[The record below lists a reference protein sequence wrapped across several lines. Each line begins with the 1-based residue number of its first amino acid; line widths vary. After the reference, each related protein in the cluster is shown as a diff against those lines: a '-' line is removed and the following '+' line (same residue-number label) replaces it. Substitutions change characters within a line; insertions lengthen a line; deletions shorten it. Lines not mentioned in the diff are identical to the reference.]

1 MRDGMEKSQS
11 IFNRKQFI
19 LVCALAGLL
28 LLGGVLGLSAHSDL
42 QNAEKQFEDTISYVK
57 EQCTDYDNLNLA
69 TETKSLMRMMENAQ
83 HLCSEIARDQQETPG
98 RVLDDAA
105 MEEYLQDYTLSGI
118 LVLSAEGKI
127 LCGASQDGRVSD
139 PQIREQMEKELAGS
153 IVLKVAG
160 HPEQVYAGRT
170 EKEDSSYI
178 DTAACARKDGDG
190 VLVVYYRTTAEY
202 VRNYSLSYQNCVQGY
217 NPAVDGTIVV
227 TRGDRIV
234 ASNDTALLDT
244 TVDENPTLSALK
256 ARSTDGGVIHVHS
269 TTGQQYAYGIV
280 GQGRSFYIYVYR
292 PEQEVY
298 VSTMRNVSMAAF
310 AYMVV
315 LFLLQLLRG
324 KTDQRYREQQLR
336 REQEYQKTLK
346 AAALKAE
353 SANLAKTEFLQR
365 MSHDIRTP
373 INGIRGM
380 VEIGD
385 RCPEDMARQ
394 ADCRKKIWE
403 ASTLLLELVNEVL
416 DMGKLESGEVVLENV
431 PFDLPELMHE
441 ITDVLEKQAAE
452 RGIVLHREYGRL
464 PHPRLVGS
472 PLHVKRLLMNVLS
485 NAIKYNREKG
495 RVMLDCFELSSN
507 GDKAQIC
514 FVCADTGIG
523 MSEEFQKR
531 MFEPFAQENAGAR
544 SVYGGTGLG
553 MSIAKSLVDKMGG
566 TIGVESKQGVGTTYT
581 ITLPFA
587 IDNTATEEP
596 ERQQTDLTVLQG
608 RRLLLAED
616 NALNMEI
623 MEFLLNDVGVKVTK
637 AADGQQAVEAFA
649 ASPPGGFDAIL
660 MDVMMPVRDGHEA
673 TRAIRA
679 MDRPDAK
686 TIPIFAMTANAFTGA
701 RVLLQLAF
709 QLPDDLLQRRT
720 RAHQLRHRLRRAVAG
735 RLHPLD
741 HRLPRVRLVHA
752 PHRQPHQ
759 QVVGCHLLQPL
770 DHRLRLL
777 PLLLRLL
784 ARLLR
789 LPPQRLHRRRRRRVA
804 LQLQQSLAL
813 RRHLLALLLEK
824 VQLRARHAQLLLF
837 APQRT
842 RHRLQPLQH
851 LLGIRRRGVSRA
863 QGVQRLLQLPEQL
876 ATGVHKRLL
885 AGDGLRKRLHLS
897 AAVEFLEVRQRLRKR
912 GERQRGPVSSQRGQ
926 LVVDGLQLR

>member
-1 MRDGMEKSQS
+1 MHDGMEKSQS
-11 IFNRKQFI
+11 AFSRRQFA
-19 LVCALAGLL
+19 LVCALAGVL
-28 LLGGVLGLSAHSDL
+28 LLGGVLGFSAHGDL

-57 EQCTDYDNLNLA
+57 EQCTGYDNLNLA
-69 TETKSLMRMMENAQ
+69 SETKSLMRMMENAQ
-83 HLCSEIARDQQETPG
+83 HLCSEIAHEQQDDPA

-139 PQIREQMEKELAGS
+139 PQVREQMEKELAGS
-153 IVLKVAG
+153 IVLKVAD
-160 HPEQVYAGRT
+160 HPEQIYAGRT
-170 EKEDSSYI
+170 EKEDSSYV
-178 DTAACARKDGDG
+178 DVAACARKDGDG

-202 VRNYSLSYQNCVQGY
+202 VRNYNLSYKNCVQGY

-227 TRGDRIV
+227 TRGDQIV
-234 ASNDTALLDT
+234 ASNDTSLLDT
-244 TVDENPTLSALK
+244 TVDDNPTLSALK
-256 ARSTDGGVIHVHS
+256 ARSTDGGMIHVRS
-269 TTGQQYAYGIV
+269 GSTGQQYAYGIV
-280 GQGRSFYIYVYR
+280 GQGRSFYVYVYR
-292 PEQEVY
+292 PEREVY

-310 AYMVV
+310 TYMVL

-385 RCPEDMARQ
+385 RCPEDMVRQ

-416 DMGKLESGEVVLENV
+416 DMGKLESGEVVLESV
-431 PFDLPELMHE
+431 SFDLPELMHE

-452 RGIVLHREYGRL
+452 RGIVLHREYGKL

-485 NAIKYNREKG
+485 NAIKYNRDKG
-495 RVMLDCFELSSN
+495 RVMLDCFELSCT

-553 MSIAKSLVDKMGG
+553 MSITKSLVDKMGG
-566 TIGVESKQGVGTTYT
+566 TIGVESQQGVGTTYT

-587 IDNTATEEP
+587 VDNAATAEP
-596 ERQQTDLTVLQG
+596 EQQQTDLTVLQG

-623 MEFLLNDVGVKVTK
+623 VEFLLNEVGVKVTR

-649 ASPPGGFDAIL
+649 ASPVGGFDAIL

-686 TIPIFAMTANAFTGA
+686 TIPIFAMTANAFTEDRLKA
-701 RVLLQLAF
+701 LQAGMNEH
-709 QLPDDLLQRRT
+709 LPKPIDPDTLY
-720 RAHQLRHRLRRAVAG
+720 
-735 RLHPLD
+735 
-741 HRLPRVRLVHA
+741 
-752 PHRQPHQ
+752 
-759 QVVGCHLLQPL
+759 
-770 DHRLRLL
+770 RLL
-777 PLLLRLL
+777 VKYLT
-784 ARLLR
+784 
-789 LPPQRLHRRRRRRVA
+789 
-804 LQLQQSLAL
+804 
-813 RRHLLALLLEK
+813 E
-824 VQLRARHAQLLLF
+824 
-837 APQRT
+837 
-842 RHRLQPLQH
+842 
-851 LLGIRRRGVSRA
+851 RG
-863 QGVQRLLQLPEQL
+863 
-876 ATGVHKRLL
+876 
-885 AGDGLRKRLHLS
+885 
-897 AAVEFLEVRQRLRKR
+897 
-912 GERQRGPVSSQRGQ
+912 
-926 LVVDGLQLR
+926 

>member
-19 LVCALAGLL
+19 IVCALAGLL

-57 EQCTDYDNLNLA
+57 EQCTGYDNLNLA

-83 HLCSEIARDQQETPG
+83 HLCSEIARDQQENHG

-153 IVLKVAG
+153 IVLKVAD
-160 HPEQVYAGRT
+160 HPEQVYAGRM
-170 EKEDSSYI
+170 EKEDSSYV

-234 ASNDTALLDT
+234 ASNDTSLLDT
-244 TVDENPTLSALK
+244 TVDDNPTLSALK
-256 ARSTDGGVIHVHS
+256 ARSTDGGMIHVRS
-269 TTGQQYAYGIV
+269 GSTGQQYAYGIV
-280 GQGRSFYIYVYR
+280 GQGRSFYVYVYR
-292 PEQEVY
+292 PEREVY

-310 AYMVV
+310 TYMVL

-416 DMGKLESGEVVLENV
+416 DMGKLESGEVVLESV

-452 RGIVLHREYGRL
+452 RGIVLHREYGKL

-495 RVMLDCFELSSN
+495 RVMLDCFELSCT
-507 GDKAQIC
+507 GDKVQIC

-553 MSIAKSLVDKMGG
+553 MSITKSLVDKMGG
-566 TIGVESKQGVGTTYT
+566 TIGVESQQGVGTTYT

-587 IDNTATEEP
+587 VDNAATAEP
-596 ERQQTDLTVLQG
+596 EQQQTDLTVLQG

-623 MEFLLNDVGVKVTK
+623 VEFLLNEVGIKVTR

-649 ASPPGGFDAIL
+649 ASPVGGFDAIL

-686 TIPIFAMTANAFTGA
+686 TIPIFAMTANAFTEDRRKALESGMNEH
-701 RVLLQLAF
+701 
-709 QLPDDLLQRRT
+709 LPKPIDPDTLY
-720 RAHQLRHRLRRAVAG
+720 
-735 RLHPLD
+735 
-741 HRLPRVRLVHA
+741 
-752 PHRQPHQ
+752 
-759 QVVGCHLLQPL
+759 
-770 DHRLRLL
+770 RLL
-777 PLLLRLL
+777 VKYLT
-784 ARLLR
+784 
-789 LPPQRLHRRRRRRVA
+789 
-804 LQLQQSLAL
+804 
-813 RRHLLALLLEK
+813 E
-824 VQLRARHAQLLLF
+824 
-837 APQRT
+837 
-842 RHRLQPLQH
+842 
-851 LLGIRRRGVSRA
+851 RG
-863 QGVQRLLQLPEQL
+863 
-876 ATGVHKRLL
+876 
-885 AGDGLRKRLHLS
+885 
-897 AAVEFLEVRQRLRKR
+897 
-912 GERQRGPVSSQRGQ
+912 
-926 LVVDGLQLR
+926 

>member
-28 LLGGVLGLSAHSDL
+28 LLGGVLGLSTHSDL

-83 HLCSEIARDQQETPG
+83 HLCSEIARDQQENPG

-127 LCGASQDGRVSD
+127 LCGASQDGRVAD
-139 PQIREQMEKELAGS
+139 PQVREQMEKELAGS
-153 IVLKVAG
+153 IVLKVAD
-160 HPEQVYAGRT
+160 HPQQVYAGRT
-170 EKEDSSYI
+170 EKEDSSYV

-217 NPAVDGTIVV
+217 NPAVDGIIVV

-234 ASNDTALLDT
+234 ASNDTSLLDT

-256 ARSTDGGVIHVHS
+256 ARSTDGGMIHVHS

-298 VSTMRNVSMAAF
+298 ASTMRNVSMAAF

-324 KTDQRYREQQLR
+324 KTARRYREPQLR

-416 DMGKLESGEVVLENV
+416 DMGKLESGEIMLEERE
-431 PFDLPELMHE
+431 FDLKELLDSVG
-441 ITDVLEKQAAE
+441 IVVDKQARE
-452 RGIVLHREYGRL
+452 RGITIITDGYPVEHRCL
-464 PHPRLVGS
+464 IGS
-472 PLHVKRLLMNVLS
+472 PLHLRRLLMNIIS
-485 NAIKYNREKG
+485 NAVKYNRVGGEIRLGCCEKPSA
-495 RVMLDCFELSSN
+495 DPET
-507 GDKAQIC
+507 AQIE
-514 FVCADTGIG
+514 FTCADTGIG
-523 MSEEFQKR
+523 MSEEFQKHV
-531 MFEPFAQENAGAR
+531 FEPFAQERNTAR
-544 SVYGGTGLG
+544 SEYGGTGLG
-553 MSIAKSLVDKMGG
+553 MPIAKSLAEKMGG
-566 TIGVESKQGVGTTYT
+566 TLSFVSRQGVGTTFT
-581 ITLPFA
+581 LSLPFRICHA
-587 IDNTATEEP
+587 P
-596 ERQQTDLTVLQG
+596 EKRNKPK
-608 RRLLLAED
+608 RLLQTSSIAGLHVLVAED
-616 NALNMEI
+616 NRMNMEI
-623 MEFLLNDVGVKVTK
+623 AEFVLNVE
-637 AADGQQAVEAFA
+637 EAFIIKA
-649 ASPPGGFDAIL
+649 VNGEEAVRIFADSRPGEIDAIL
-660 MDVMMPVRDGHEA
+660 MDVMMPVMDGLEA
-673 TRAIRA
+673 TRRIRA
-679 MDRPDAK
+679 MKRPDAR
-686 TIPIFAMTANAFTGA
+686 TIPIIAMTANAFA
-701 RVLLQLAF
+701 E
-709 QLPDDLLQRRT
+709 D
-720 RAHQLRHRLRRAVAG
+720 
-735 RLHPLD
+735 
-741 HRLPRVRLVHA
+741 
-752 PHRQPHQ
+752 
-759 QVVGCHLLQPL
+759 
-770 DHRLRLL
+770 
-777 PLLLRLL
+777 
-784 ARLLR
+784 
-789 LPPQRLHRRRRRRVA
+789 
-804 LQLQQSLAL
+804 
-813 RRHLLALLLEK
+813 
-824 VQLRARHAQLLLF
+824 
-837 APQRT
+837 
-842 RHRLQPLQH
+842 
-851 LLGIRRRGVSRA
+851 
-863 QGVQRLLQLPEQL
+863 
-876 ATGVHKRLL
+876 
-885 AGDGLRKRLHLS
+885 
-897 AAVEFLEVRQRLRKR
+897 RQRAFAAGMDMHIAKPLEGSEMVETLERFVKSSRK
-912 GERQRGPVSSQRGQ
+912 
-926 LVVDGLQLR
+926 

>member
-1 MRDGMEKSQS
+1 MHDGMEKESPFIS
-11 IFNRKQFI
+11 RKQHI
-19 LVCALAGLL
+19 LICALAGLL
-28 LLGGVLGLSAHSDL
+28 MLGGVLIFSAHSDL

-57 EQCTDYDNLNLA
+57 EQCTGYDNLNLA
-69 TETKSLMRMMENAQ
+69 SETKSLMRMMENAQ
-83 HLCSEIARDQQETPG
+83 HLCREIAHDRQDDPA
-98 RVLDDAA
+98 RVLDDAVMA
-105 MEEYLQDYTLSGI
+105 EYLRDYTLSGA

-127 LCGASQDGRVSD
+127 LCAASQDGRTAD
-139 PQIREQMEKELAGS
+139 PQIREQMEAQLAGS
-153 IVLKVAG
+153 IVLKVAD

-170 EKEDSSYI
+170 ENEDGSYV
-178 DTAACARKDGDG
+178 DTAACARKDGEG

-202 VRNYSLSYQNCVQGY
+202 VRNYNLSYQNCVQGY

-234 ASNDTALLDT
+234 ASNDPSLLDT

-256 ARSTDGGVIHVHS
+256 ARSTDGGMIHVRS
-269 TTGQQYAYGIV
+269 GSAGQQYAYGIV

-292 PEQEVY
+292 PEWEVY
-298 VSTMRNVSMAAF
+298 VSTMRNLSMAAF
-310 AYMVV
+310 TYMVL

-324 KTDQRYREQQLR
+324 KTDRRFREQQLR

-416 DMGKLESGEVVLENV
+416 DMGKLESGEVVLESV

-485 NAIKYNREKG
+485 NAIKYNRDNG
-495 RVMLDCFELSSN
+495 HVMLDCFEVSST
-507 GDKAQIC
+507 GDKVQIC

-523 MSEEFQKR
+523 MSEEFQQR
-531 MFEPFAQENAGAR
+531 MFEPFTQENAGAR

-553 MSIAKSLVDKMGG
+553 MSITKSLVDKMGG

-581 ITLPFA
+581 ITLPFG

-596 ERQQTDLTVLQG
+596 EQQQTDLTVLRG
-608 RRLLLAED
+608 RQVLLAED

-623 MEFLLNDVGVKVTK
+623 VEFLLNDVGIKVTK

-649 ASPPGGFDAIL
+649 ASPVGGFDAIL

-686 TIPIFAMTANAFTGA
+686 TIPIFAMTANAFA
-701 RVLLQLAF
+701 EDRLKALQAGMNEH
-709 QLPDDLLQRRT
+709 LPKPIDPDTLY
-720 RAHQLRHRLRRAVAG
+720 
-735 RLHPLD
+735 
-741 HRLPRVRLVHA
+741 
-752 PHRQPHQ
+752 
-759 QVVGCHLLQPL
+759 
-770 DHRLRLL
+770 
-777 PLLLRLL
+777 RLL
-784 ARLLR
+784 AKYL
-789 LPPQRLHRRRRRRVA
+789 
-804 LQLQQSLAL
+804 
-813 RRHLLALLLEK
+813 
-824 VQLRARHAQLLLF
+824 
-837 APQRT
+837 T
-842 RHRLQPLQH
+842 
-851 LLGIRRRGVSRA
+851 
-863 QGVQRLLQLPEQL
+863 
-876 ATGVHKRLL
+876 
-885 AGDGLRKRLHLS
+885 
-897 AAVEFLEVRQRLRKR
+897 
-912 GERQRGPVSSQRGQ
+912 ERS
-926 LVVDGLQLR
+926 

>member
-19 LVCALAGLL
+19 MVCALAGLL
-28 LLGGVLGLSAHSDL
+28 LLGGVLGFSAHGDL

-57 EQCTDYDNLNLA
+57 EQCTGYDNLNLA
-69 TETKSLMRMMENAQ
+69 SETKSLMRMMENAQ
-83 HLCSEIARDQQETPG
+83 HLCSEIAHEQQDDPA

-139 PQIREQMEKELAGS
+139 PQVREQMEKELAGS
-153 IVLKVAG
+153 IVLKVAD
-160 HPEQVYAGRT
+160 HPEQIYAGRT
-170 EKEDSSYI
+170 EKEDSSYV
-178 DTAACARKDGDG
+178 DVAACARKDGDG

-202 VRNYSLSYQNCVQGY
+202 VRNYNLSYKNCVQGY

-227 TRGDRIV
+227 TRGDQIV
-234 ASNDTALLDT
+234 ASNDTSLLDT
-244 TVDENPTLSALK
+244 TVDDNPTLSALK
-256 ARSTDGGVIHVHS
+256 ARSTDGGMIHVRS
-269 TTGQQYAYGIV
+269 GSTGQQYAYGIV
-280 GQGRSFYIYVYR
+280 GQGRSFYVYVYR
-292 PEQEVY
+292 PEREVY

-310 AYMVV
+310 TYMVL

-416 DMGKLESGEVVLENV
+416 DMGKLESGEVVLESV

-452 RGIVLHREYGRL
+452 RGIVLHREYGKL

-485 NAIKYNREKG
+485 NAIKYNRDKG
-495 RVMLDCFELSSN
+495 RVMLDCFELSCT
-507 GDKAQIC
+507 GDKVQIC

-553 MSIAKSLVDKMGG
+553 MSITKSLVDKMGG
-566 TIGVESKQGVGTTYT
+566 TIGVESQQGVGTTYT

-587 IDNTATEEP
+587 IDNTAAEEP
-596 ERQQTDLTVLQG
+596 EQQTDLTVLQG

-623 MEFLLNDVGVKVTK
+623 VEFLLNEVGVKVTR

-649 ASPPGGFDAIL
+649 ASPVGGFDAIL

-686 TIPIFAMTANAFTGA
+686 TIPIFAMTANAFTEDRLKA
-701 RVLLQLAF
+701 LQAGMNEH
-709 QLPDDLLQRRT
+709 LPKPIDPDTLY
-720 RAHQLRHRLRRAVAG
+720 
-735 RLHPLD
+735 
-741 HRLPRVRLVHA
+741 
-752 PHRQPHQ
+752 
-759 QVVGCHLLQPL
+759 
-770 DHRLRLL
+770 RLL
-777 PLLLRLL
+777 VKYLT
-784 ARLLR
+784 
-789 LPPQRLHRRRRRRVA
+789 
-804 LQLQQSLAL
+804 
-813 RRHLLALLLEK
+813 E
-824 VQLRARHAQLLLF
+824 
-837 APQRT
+837 
-842 RHRLQPLQH
+842 
-851 LLGIRRRGVSRA
+851 RG
-863 QGVQRLLQLPEQL
+863 
-876 ATGVHKRLL
+876 
-885 AGDGLRKRLHLS
+885 
-897 AAVEFLEVRQRLRKR
+897 
-912 GERQRGPVSSQRGQ
+912 
-926 LVVDGLQLR
+926 

>member
-1 MRDGMEKSQS
+1 MHDGMEKSQS
-11 IFNRKQFI
+11 AFSRKQFA

-28 LLGGVLGLSAHSDL
+28 ILGGVLIFSAHSDL

-57 EQCTDYDNLNLA
+57 AQCTAYDNLNLA
-69 TETKSLMRMMENAQ
+69 SETKSLMRMMENAQ
-83 HLCSEIARDQQETPG
+83 HLCSEIAHDRQDDPA
-98 RVLDDAA
+98 RVPDDAA
-105 MEEYLQDYTLSGI
+105 MEEYLQDYTLSG
-118 LVLSAEGKI
+118 VLMVSAEGKI
-127 LCGASQDGRVSD
+127 LCAASQDGRAAD
-139 PQIREQMEKELAGS
+139 PQVREQMESELAAS
-153 IVLKVAG
+153 VVLGVAG
-160 HPEQVYAGRT
+160 HPEQIYAGRT
-170 EKEDSSYI
+170 ENEDGSYV
-178 DTAACARKDGDG
+178 DAAICARKDGDG

-202 VRNYSLSYQNCVQGY
+202 VRNYNLSYQNCVQGY

-234 ASNDTALLDT
+234 ASNDTSLLDT
-244 TVDENPTLSALK
+244 TVDDNPTLSALK
-256 ARSTDGGVIHVHS
+256 ARSTDGGMIHVRS
-269 TTGQQYAYGIV
+269 GSTGQQYAYGIV

-298 VSTMRNVSMAAF
+298 ISTMRNVSMAAF
-310 AYMVV
+310 SFMVI

-380 VEIGD
+380 VEIGN

-441 ITDVLEKQAAE
+441 VTDVLEKQAAE

-485 NAIKYNREKG
+485 NAIKYNRDKG
-495 RVMLDCFELSSN
+495 RVMLDCFELSCT
-507 GDKAQIC
+507 GDKVQIC

-531 MFEPFAQENAGAR
+531 MFEPFTQENAGAR

-553 MSIAKSLVDKMGG
+553 MSITKSLVDKMGG
-566 TIGVESKQGVGTTYT
+566 TIGVESRQGVGTTYT
-581 ITLPFA
+581 ITLPFV
-587 IDNTATEEP
+587 IDSTEAAEP
-596 ERQQTDLTVLQG
+596 EQQQTDLTVLQG

-623 MEFLLNDVGVKVTK
+623 VEFLLNEVGIKATK

-649 ASPPGGFDAIL
+649 ASPVGGFDAIL

-686 TIPIFAMTANAFTGA
+686 TIPIFAMTANAFTEDRRKALESGMNEH
-701 RVLLQLAF
+701 
-709 QLPDDLLQRRT
+709 LPKPIDPDTLY
-720 RAHQLRHRLRRAVAG
+720 
-735 RLHPLD
+735 
-741 HRLPRVRLVHA
+741 
-752 PHRQPHQ
+752 
-759 QVVGCHLLQPL
+759 
-770 DHRLRLL
+770 RLL
-777 PLLLRLL
+777 VKYLT
-784 ARLLR
+784 
-789 LPPQRLHRRRRRRVA
+789 
-804 LQLQQSLAL
+804 
-813 RRHLLALLLEK
+813 E
-824 VQLRARHAQLLLF
+824 
-837 APQRT
+837 
-842 RHRLQPLQH
+842 
-851 LLGIRRRGVSRA
+851 RG
-863 QGVQRLLQLPEQL
+863 
-876 ATGVHKRLL
+876 
-885 AGDGLRKRLHLS
+885 
-897 AAVEFLEVRQRLRKR
+897 
-912 GERQRGPVSSQRGQ
+912 
-926 LVVDGLQLR
+926 

>member
-1 MRDGMEKSQS
+1 M
-11 IFNRKQFI
+11 
-19 LVCALAGLL
+19 
-28 LLGGVLGLSAHSDL
+28 LLGGVLGVSAHSDL

-57 EQCTDYDNLNLA
+57 EQCTGYDNLNLA

-83 HLCSEIARDQQETPG
+83 HLCREIAHDRQDDPA

-105 MEEYLQDYTLSGI
+105 MEEYLQDYTLSGA
-118 LVLSAEGKI
+118 LVLSTEGKI
-127 LCGASQDGRVSD
+127 LCAASQDGRTAD
-139 PQIREQMEKELAGS
+139 LQIREQMEAQLAGS
-153 IVLKVAG
+153 IVLKVAD
-160 HPEQVYAGRT
+160 HPEQVYAGRS
-170 EKEDSSYI
+170 ENEDGSYV

-202 VRNYSLSYQNCVQGY
+202 VRNYNLSYQNCVQGY

-234 ASNDTALLDT
+234 ASNDTSLLDT
-244 TVDENPTLSALK
+244 TVDDNPTLSALK
-256 ARSTDGGVIHVHS
+256 ARSTDGGMIHVHS

-292 PEQEVY
+292 PEREVY

-310 AYMVV
+310 TYMVL

-416 DMGKLESGEVVLENV
+416 ESV

-452 RGIVLHREYGRL
+452 RGIVLHREYGKL

-485 NAIKYNREKG
+485 NAIKYNRDKG
-495 RVMLDCFELSSN
+495 RVMLDCFELSCT
-507 GDKAQIC
+507 GDKVQIC

-531 MFEPFAQENAGAR
+531 MFEPFTQENAGAR

-553 MSIAKSLVDKMGG
+553 MSITKSLVDKMGG
-566 TIGVESKQGVGTTYT
+566 TIGVESRQGVGTTYT
-581 ITLPFA
+581 ITLPFV
-587 IDNTATEEP
+587 IDSTEAAEP
-596 ERQQTDLTVLQG
+596 EQQQTDLAVLQG
-608 RRLLLAED
+608 QRVLLAED

-623 MEFLLNDVGVKVTK
+623 MEFLLNEVGVKVTK

-649 ASPPGGFDAIL
+649 ASPVGGFDAIL

-686 TIPIFAMTANAFTGA
+686 TIPIFAMTANAFTEDRRKALESGMNEH
-701 RVLLQLAF
+701 
-709 QLPDDLLQRRT
+709 LPKPIDPDTLY
-720 RAHQLRHRLRRAVAG
+720 
-735 RLHPLD
+735 
-741 HRLPRVRLVHA
+741 
-752 PHRQPHQ
+752 
-759 QVVGCHLLQPL
+759 
-770 DHRLRLL
+770 RLL
-777 PLLLRLL
+777 VKYLT
-784 ARLLR
+784 
-789 LPPQRLHRRRRRRVA
+789 
-804 LQLQQSLAL
+804 
-813 RRHLLALLLEK
+813 E
-824 VQLRARHAQLLLF
+824 
-837 APQRT
+837 
-842 RHRLQPLQH
+842 
-851 LLGIRRRGVSRA
+851 RG
-863 QGVQRLLQLPEQL
+863 
-876 ATGVHKRLL
+876 
-885 AGDGLRKRLHLS
+885 
-897 AAVEFLEVRQRLRKR
+897 
-912 GERQRGPVSSQRGQ
+912 
-926 LVVDGLQLR
+926 

>member
-1 MRDGMEKSQS
+1 MHDGMEKGPLVIS
-11 IFNRKQFI
+11 RKQHI
-19 LVCALAGLL
+19 LICALAGLL
-28 LLGGVLGLSAHSDL
+28 ILSGVLGLSAHSDL

-69 TETKSLMRMMENAQ
+69 SEAKSLMRVMENAQ
-83 HLCSEIARDQQETPG
+83 HLCSEIARDQQENPE

-127 LCGASQDGRVSD
+127 LCGASQDGRAAD
-139 PQIREQMEKELAGS
+139 PQIRTQMEKELAGS
-153 IVLKVAG
+153 IVLKVAD
-160 HPEQVYAGRT
+160 HPQQVYAGRT
-170 EKEDSSYI
+170 EKEDSSYV

-190 VLVVYYRTTAEY
+190 LLVVYYRTTAEY

-217 NPAVDGTIVV
+217 NPAVDGIIVV

-234 ASNDTALLDT
+234 ASNDTSLLDT

-256 ARSTDGGVIHVHS
+256 ARSTDGGMIHVRS
-269 TTGQQYAYGIV
+269 GSTGQQYAYGIV

-310 AYMVV
+310 TYMVL

-324 KTDQRYREQQLR
+324 KTDRRYREQQLR

-353 SANLAKTEFLQR
+353 SANHAKTEFLQR

-416 DMGKLESGEVVLENV
+416 DMGKLESGEVVLESV
-431 PFDLPELMHE
+431 SFDLPELMHE
-441 ITDVLEKQAAE
+441 VIDVLEKQAAE
-452 RGIVLHREYGRL
+452 RGIVLHRAYGRL

-485 NAIKYNREKG
+485 NAIKYNRDKG
-495 RVMLDCFELSSN
+495 HVMLDCFELSCT
-507 GDKAQIC
+507 GDKVQIC
-514 FVCADTGIG
+514 FVCMDTGIG

-531 MFEPFAQENAGAR
+531 MFEPFTQENAGAR

-553 MSIAKSLVDKMGG
+553 MSITKSLVDKMGG

-581 ITLPFA
+581 ITLPFP

-596 ERQQTDLTVLQG
+596 EQQQTDLTVLRG
-608 RRLLLAED
+608 RRVLLAED

-623 MEFLLNDVGVKVTK
+623 MEFLLNDVGIKATK

-649 ASPPGGFDAIL
+649 ASPVGGFDAIL
-660 MDVMMPVRDGHEA
+660 MDVMMPVRDGYEA

-686 TIPIFAMTANAFTGA
+686 SIPIFAMTANAFA
-701 RVLLQLAF
+701 EDRLKALQAGMNEH
-709 QLPDDLLQRRT
+709 LPKPIDPDTLY
-720 RAHQLRHRLRRAVAG
+720 
-735 RLHPLD
+735 
-741 HRLPRVRLVHA
+741 
-752 PHRQPHQ
+752 
-759 QVVGCHLLQPL
+759 
-770 DHRLRLL
+770 
-777 PLLLRLL
+777 RLL
-784 ARLLR
+784 AKYL
-789 LPPQRLHRRRRRRVA
+789 
-804 LQLQQSLAL
+804 
-813 RRHLLALLLEK
+813 
-824 VQLRARHAQLLLF
+824 
-837 APQRT
+837 T
-842 RHRLQPLQH
+842 
-851 LLGIRRRGVSRA
+851 
-863 QGVQRLLQLPEQL
+863 
-876 ATGVHKRLL
+876 
-885 AGDGLRKRLHLS
+885 
-897 AAVEFLEVRQRLRKR
+897 
-912 GERQRGPVSSQRGQ
+912 ERS
-926 LVVDGLQLR
+926 

>member
-1 MRDGMEKSQS
+1 MHDGMEKGPLVIS
-11 IFNRKQFI
+11 RKQHI
-19 LVCALAGLL
+19 LICALAGLL
-28 LLGGVLGLSAHSDL
+28 ILGGVLGLSAHSDL

-57 EQCTDYDNLNLA
+57 EQCTGYDNLNLA
-69 TETKSLMRMMENAQ
+69 TEAKSLMRVMENAQ
-83 HLCSEIARDQQETPG
+83 HLCSEIARDQQENPG

-127 LCGASQDGRVSD
+127 LCGASQDGQVAD
-139 PQIREQMEKELAGS
+139 PQVRTQMEKELAGS
-153 IVLKVAG
+153 IVLKVAD
-160 HPEQVYAGRT
+160 HPQQVYAGRT
-170 EKEDSSYI
+170 EKEDSSYV
-178 DTAACARKDGDG
+178 DTAVCARKDGDG

-217 NPAVDGTIVV
+217 NPAVDGIIVV

-234 ASNDTALLDT
+234 ASNDTSLLDT

-256 ARSTDGGVIHVHS
+256 ARSTDGGMIHVHS

-324 KTDQRYREQQLR
+324 KTARRYREQQLR
-336 REQEYQKTLK
+336 REQEYQESLK

-373 INGIRGM
+373 ISGIRGM

-441 ITDVLEKQAAE
+441 VTDVLEKQAAE
-452 RGIVLHREYGRL
+452 RGIVLHRQYGRL

-485 NAIKYNREKG
+485 NAIKYNRDKG
-495 RVMLDCFELSSN
+495 CVMLDCFELSCT

-523 MSEEFQKR
+523 MSEEFQQR
-531 MFEPFAQENAGAR
+531 MFEPFTQENAGAR

-553 MSIAKSLVDKMGG
+553 MSITKSLVDKMGG

-596 ERQQTDLTVLQG
+596 ERQQTDLTVLRG
-608 RRLLLAED
+608 RQVLLAED

-623 MEFLLNDVGVKVTK
+623 MEFLLSDVGIKVTK
-637 AADGQQAVEAFA
+637 ATDGQQAVEAFA
-649 ASPPGGFDAIL
+649 ASPVGGFDAIL

-686 TIPIFAMTANAFTGA
+686 SIPIFAMTANAFA
-701 RVLLQLAF
+701 EDRLKALQAGMNEHLSKPID
-709 QLPDDLLQRRT
+709 PDALY
-720 RAHQLRHRLRRAVAG
+720 
-735 RLHPLD
+735 
-741 HRLPRVRLVHA
+741 
-752 PHRQPHQ
+752 
-759 QVVGCHLLQPL
+759 
-770 DHRLRLL
+770 RLL
-777 PLLLRLL
+777 VKYLTCPKSNR
-784 ARLLR
+784 
-789 LPPQRLHRRRRRRVA
+789 
-804 LQLQQSLAL
+804 
-813 RRHLLALLLEK
+813 
-824 VQLRARHAQLLLF
+824 
-837 APQRT
+837 
-842 RHRLQPLQH
+842 
-851 LLGIRRRGVSRA
+851 
-863 QGVQRLLQLPEQL
+863 
-876 ATGVHKRLL
+876 
-885 AGDGLRKRLHLS
+885 
-897 AAVEFLEVRQRLRKR
+897 
-912 GERQRGPVSSQRGQ
+912 
-926 LVVDGLQLR
+926 

>member
-1 MRDGMEKSQS
+1 MRDGMEKNQS
-11 IFNRKQFI
+11 IFNQKQFI
-19 LVCALAGLL
+19 MVCALAGLL

-57 EQCTDYDNLNLA
+57 EQCTGYDNLNLA
-69 TETKSLMRMMENAQ
+69 SETKSLMRMMENAQ
-83 HLCSEIARDQQETPG
+83 HLCSEIARDQQENHG

-127 LCGASQDGRVSD
+127 LCGASQDGRVAD
-139 PQIREQMEKELAGS
+139 PQVRAQMEKELAGS
-153 IVLKVAG
+153 IVLKVAD
-160 HPEQVYAGRT
+160 HPQQVYAGRT
-170 EKEDSSYI
+170 EKENSSYV

-234 ASNDTALLDT
+234 ASNDPSLLDT

-256 ARSTDGGVIHVHS
+256 ARSTDGGVIHVRS
-269 TTGQQYAYGIV
+269 ATGQQYAYGIV

-292 PEQEVY
+292 P
-298 VSTMRNVSMAAF
+298 
-310 AYMVV
+310 
-315 LFLLQLLRG
+315 
-324 KTDQRYREQQLR
+324 
-336 REQEYQKTLK
+336 EQEYQKTLK

-441 ITDVLEKQAAE
+441 ITDVLEKQAEE

-495 RVMLDCFELSSN
+495 RVMLDCFELSNN
-507 GDKAQIC
+507 GDKVQIC

-523 MSEEFQKR
+523 MSEEFQQR
-531 MFEPFAQENAGAR
+531 MFEPFTQENAGAR

-553 MSIAKSLVDKMGG
+553 MSITKSLVDKMGG

-587 IDNTATEEP
+587 VDNAATAEP
-596 ERQQTDLTVLQG
+596 EQQQTDLTVLQG
-608 RRLLLAED
+608 RRVLLAED

-623 MEFLLNDVGVKVTK
+623 MEFLLNDVGIKVTK
-637 AADGQQAVEAFA
+637 ATDGQQAVEAFA
-649 ASPPGGFDAIL
+649 ASPVGGFDAIL

-686 TIPIFAMTANAFTGA
+686 TIPIFAMTANAFA
-701 RVLLQLAF
+701 EDRLKALQAGMNEH
-709 QLPDDLLQRRT
+709 LPKPIDPDALY
-720 RAHQLRHRLRRAVAG
+720 
-735 RLHPLD
+735 
-741 HRLPRVRLVHA
+741 
-752 PHRQPHQ
+752 
-759 QVVGCHLLQPL
+759 
-770 DHRLRLL
+770 RLL
-777 PLLLRLL
+777 VKYL
-784 ARLLR
+784 
-789 LPPQRLHRRRRRRVA
+789 
-804 LQLQQSLAL
+804 
-813 RRHLLALLLEK
+813 
-824 VQLRARHAQLLLF
+824 
-837 APQRT
+837 T
-842 RHRLQPLQH
+842 
-851 LLGIRRRGVSRA
+851 
-863 QGVQRLLQLPEQL
+863 
-876 ATGVHKRLL
+876 
-885 AGDGLRKRLHLS
+885 
-897 AAVEFLEVRQRLRKR
+897 
-912 GERQRGPVSSQRGQ
+912 ERS
-926 LVVDGLQLR
+926 

>member
-1 MRDGMEKSQS
+1 MHDGMEKESPFIS
-11 IFNRKQFI
+11 RKQHI
-19 LVCALAGLL
+19 LICALAGLL
-28 LLGGVLGLSAHSDL
+28 MLGGVLIFSAHSDL

-57 EQCTDYDNLNLA
+57 EQCTGYDNLNLA
-69 TETKSLMRMMENAQ
+69 SETKSLMRMMENAQ
-83 HLCSEIARDQQETPG
+83 HLCREIAHDRQDDPA
-98 RVLDDAA
+98 RVLDDAVMA
-105 MEEYLQDYTLSGI
+105 EYLRDYTLSGA

-127 LCGASQDGRVSD
+127 LCAASQDGRTAD
-139 PQIREQMEKELAGS
+139 PQIREQMEAQLAGS
-153 IVLKVAG
+153 IVLKVAD

-170 EKEDSSYI
+170 ENEDGSYV
-178 DTAACARKDGDG
+178 DTAACARKDGEG

-202 VRNYSLSYQNCVQGY
+202 VRNYNLSYQNCVQGY

-234 ASNDTALLDT
+234 ASNDPSLLDT

-256 ARSTDGGVIHVHS
+256 ARSTDGGMIHVRS
-269 TTGQQYAYGIV
+269 GSAGQQYAYGIV

-292 PEQEVY
+292 PEWEVY
-298 VSTMRNVSMAAF
+298 VSTMRNLSMAAF
-310 AYMVV
+310 TYMVL

-324 KTDQRYREQQLR
+324 KTDRRFREQQLR

-416 DMGKLESGEVVLENV
+416 DMGKLESGEVVLESV

-485 NAIKYNREKG
+485 NAIKYNRDNG
-495 RVMLDCFELSSN
+495 HVMLDCFEVSST
-507 GDKAQIC
+507 GDKVQIC

-523 MSEEFQKR
+523 MSEEFQQR
-531 MFEPFAQENAGAR
+531 MFEPFTQENAGAR

-553 MSIAKSLVDKMGG
+553 MSITKSLVDKMGG

-581 ITLPFA
+581 ITLPFG

-596 ERQQTDLTVLQG
+596 EQQQTDLTVLRG
-608 RRLLLAED
+608 RQVLLAED

-623 MEFLLNDVGVKVTK
+623 VEFLLNDVGIKVTK

-649 ASPPGGFDAIL
+649 ASPVGGFDAIL

-686 TIPIFAMTANAFTGA
+686 TIPIFAMTANAFA
-701 RVLLQLAF
+701 EDRLKALQ
-709 QLPDDLLQRRT
+709 
-720 RAHQLRHRLRRAVAG
+720 AG
-735 RLHPLD
+735 MNE
-741 HRLPRVRLVHA
+741 
-752 PHRQPHQ
+752 
-759 QVVGCHLLQPL
+759 HLSKPIDPEELY
-770 DHRLRLL
+770 RLL
-777 PLLLRLL
+777 VKYL
-784 ARLLR
+784 
-789 LPPQRLHRRRRRRVA
+789 
-804 LQLQQSLAL
+804 
-813 RRHLLALLLEK
+813 
-824 VQLRARHAQLLLF
+824 
-837 APQRT
+837 T
-842 RHRLQPLQH
+842 
-851 LLGIRRRGVSRA
+851 
-863 QGVQRLLQLPEQL
+863 
-876 ATGVHKRLL
+876 
-885 AGDGLRKRLHLS
+885 
-897 AAVEFLEVRQRLRKR
+897 
-912 GERQRGPVSSQRGQ
+912 ERS
-926 LVVDGLQLR
+926 

>member
-1 MRDGMEKSQS
+1 MHDGMEKGSLVIS
-11 IFNRKQFI
+11 RKQHI
-19 LVCALAGLL
+19 LICALAGLL
-28 LLGGVLGLSAHSDL
+28 ILGGVLGLSAHSDI

-83 HLCSEIARDQQETPG
+83 HLCREIAHDQQENP
-98 RVLDDAA
+98 RWVLDDAA

-127 LCGASQDGRVSD
+127 LCGASQDGRVAD
-139 PQIREQMEKELAGS
+139 PQVRTQMEKELADS
-153 IVLKVAG
+153 IVLKVAD
-160 HPEQVYAGRT
+160 HPQQVYAGRT
-170 EKEDSSYI
+170 EKEDSSYV
-178 DTAACARKDGDG
+178 DTAACARKDGKG
-190 VLVVYYRTTAEY
+190 VIVVYYRTTAEY

-234 ASNDTALLDT
+234 ASNDPSLLDT
-244 TVDENPTLSALK
+244 TVDENPILSALK
-256 ARSTDGGVIHVHS
+256 ARSTDGGMIHVRSGS
-269 TTGQQYAYGIV
+269 TGRQYAYGIV

-292 PEQEVY
+292 PEREVY
-298 VSTMRNVSMAAF
+298 VSTMRDVSMAAF

-324 KTDQRYREQQLR
+324 KTDRRYREQQLR

-452 RGIVLHREYGRL
+452 RGIVLHRQYGRL

-485 NAIKYNREKG
+485 NAIKYNRDKG
-495 RVMLDCFELSSN
+495 CVMLDCFELSCT
-507 GDKAQIC
+507 GDKVQIC

-523 MSEEFQKR
+523 MSEEFQQR
-531 MFEPFAQENAGAR
+531 MFEPFTQENTGAR

-553 MSIAKSLVDKMGG
+553 MSITKSLVDKIGG

-587 IDNTATEEP
+587 IDNTEAAEP
-596 ERQQTDLTVLQG
+596 EQQQTDLTVLQG

-623 MEFLLNDVGVKVTK
+623 MEFLLNDVGIKVTR
-637 AADGQQAVEAFA
+637 ATDGQQAVEAFA
-649 ASPPGGFDAIL
+649 ASPVGGFDAIL

-686 TIPIFAMTANAFTGA
+686 TIPIFAMTANAFAEDRCKALDAGMNEH
-701 RVLLQLAF
+701 
-709 QLPDDLLQRRT
+709 LPKPIDPDALY
-720 RAHQLRHRLRRAVAG
+720 
-735 RLHPLD
+735 
-741 HRLPRVRLVHA
+741 
-752 PHRQPHQ
+752 
-759 QVVGCHLLQPL
+759 
-770 DHRLRLL
+770 RLL
-777 PLLLRLL
+777 VKYLTCPKSNL
-784 ARLLR
+784 
-789 LPPQRLHRRRRRRVA
+789 
-804 LQLQQSLAL
+804 
-813 RRHLLALLLEK
+813 
-824 VQLRARHAQLLLF
+824 
-837 APQRT
+837 
-842 RHRLQPLQH
+842 
-851 LLGIRRRGVSRA
+851 
-863 QGVQRLLQLPEQL
+863 
-876 ATGVHKRLL
+876 
-885 AGDGLRKRLHLS
+885 
-897 AAVEFLEVRQRLRKR
+897 
-912 GERQRGPVSSQRGQ
+912 
-926 LVVDGLQLR
+926 

>member
-1 MRDGMEKSQS
+1 MRDGMEKGAPV
-11 IFNRKQFI
+11 INRKQYMLI
-19 LVCALAGLL
+19 CALAGLL
-28 LLGGVLGLSAHSDL
+28 ILSGVLIFSTYSDL

-57 EQCTDYDNLNLA
+57 EQCTGYDNLNLA
-69 TETKSLMRMMENAQ
+69 SETKSLMRMMENVQ
-83 HLCSEIARDQQETPG
+83 HLCSEIARDQKDNLG

-127 LCGASQDGRVSD
+127 LCGASQDGRTAD
-139 PQIREQMEKELAGS
+139 PQIRAQMEKELSGS

-170 EKEDSSYI
+170 EKEDSSYV

-190 VLVVYYRTTAEY
+190 VIVVYYRTTAEY

-217 NPAVDGTIVV
+217 NPAVDGIIVV

-234 ASNDTALLDT
+234 ASNDISLLDT

-256 ARSTDGGVIHVHS
+256 ARSTDGGMIHVHS

-310 AYMVV
+310 AYMVI

-324 KTDQRYREQQLR
+324 KTARRYREQQLR
-336 REQEYQKTLK
+336 REQEYQETLK

-431 PFDLPELMHE
+431 PFDLPELIHE
-441 ITDVLEKQAAE
+441 ITDVLEKQAEE

-495 RVMLDCFELSSN
+495 RVMLDCFELSCT

-523 MSEEFQKR
+523 MSEEFQQR
-531 MFEPFAQENAGAR
+531 MFEPFTQENAGAR

-553 MSIAKSLVDKMGG
+553 MSITKSLVDKIGG

-596 ERQQTDLTVLQG
+596 EQQQTDLTVLRG
-608 RRLLLAED
+608 RQVLLAED

-623 MEFLLNDVGVKVTK
+623 MEFLLNDVGIKVTK

-649 ASPPGGFDAIL
+649 ASPVGGFDAIL

-686 TIPIFAMTANAFTGA
+686 SIPIFAMTANAFA
-701 RVLLQLAF
+701 EDRLKALQAGMNEHLSKPID
-709 QLPDDLLQRRT
+709 PDALY
-720 RAHQLRHRLRRAVAG
+720 
-735 RLHPLD
+735 
-741 HRLPRVRLVHA
+741 
-752 PHRQPHQ
+752 
-759 QVVGCHLLQPL
+759 
-770 DHRLRLL
+770 RLL
-777 PLLLRLL
+777 VKYL
-784 ARLLR
+784 
-789 LPPQRLHRRRRRRVA
+789 
-804 LQLQQSLAL
+804 
-813 RRHLLALLLEK
+813 
-824 VQLRARHAQLLLF
+824 
-837 APQRT
+837 T
-842 RHRLQPLQH
+842 
-851 LLGIRRRGVSRA
+851 
-863 QGVQRLLQLPEQL
+863 
-876 ATGVHKRLL
+876 
-885 AGDGLRKRLHLS
+885 
-897 AAVEFLEVRQRLRKR
+897 
-912 GERQRGPVSSQRGQ
+912 ERS
-926 LVVDGLQLR
+926 

>member
-1 MRDGMEKSQS
+1 MHDGMEKGSLVIS
-11 IFNRKQFI
+11 RKQHI
-19 LVCALAGLL
+19 LICALAGLL
-28 LLGGVLGLSAHSDL
+28 ILGGVLGLSAHSDL

-57 EQCTDYDNLNLA
+57 EQCTSYDNLNLA
-69 TETKSLMRMMENAQ
+69 TEAKSLMRVMENAQ
-83 HLCSEIARDQQETPG
+83 HLCSEIARDQQENPG

-127 LCGASQDGRVSD
+127 LCGASQDGRVAD
-139 PQIREQMEKELAGS
+139 PQVREQMEKELAGS
-153 IVLKVAG
+153 IVLKVAD
-160 HPEQVYAGRT
+160 HPQQVYAGRT
-170 EKEDSSYI
+170 EKEDSSYV

-202 VRNYSLSYQNCVQGY
+202 VRNYSLSYQTAYRAITRCGRHY
-217 NPAVDGTIVV
+217 
-227 TRGDRIV
+227 RGDPGRPHRGQQRYLF
-234 ASNDTALLDT
+234 AGYHCGRK
-244 TVDENPTLSALK
+244 PHLSALK
-256 ARSTDGGVIHVHS
+256 ARSTDGGMIHVHS

-298 VSTMRNVSMAAF
+298 ASTMRNVSMAAF

-324 KTDQRYREQQLR
+324 KTARRYREQQLR

-431 PFDLPELMHE
+431 PFDLPELIHE
-441 ITDVLEKQAAE
+441 ITDVLEKQAEE

-495 RVMLDCFELSSN
+495 RVMLDCFELSCT
-507 GDKAQIC
+507 GDKVQIC

-523 MSEEFQKR
+523 MSEEFQQR
-531 MFEPFAQENAGAR
+531 MFEPFTQENAGAR

-553 MSIAKSLVDKMGG
+553 MSITKSLVDKMGG

-596 ERQQTDLTVLQG
+596 ERQQTDLTVLRG
-608 RRLLLAED
+608 RQVLLAED

-623 MEFLLNDVGVKVTK
+623 IEFLLNDVGIKVTK
-637 AADGQQAVEAFA
+637 AADGQQAVE
-649 ASPPGGFDAIL
+649 P
-660 MDVMMPVRDGHEA
+660 
-673 TRAIRA
+673 
-679 MDRPDAK
+679 
-686 TIPIFAMTANAFTGA
+686 
-701 RVLLQLAF
+701 
-709 QLPDDLLQRRT
+709 
-720 RAHQLRHRLRRAVAG
+720 
-735 RLHPLD
+735 
-741 HRLPRVRLVHA
+741 
-752 PHRQPHQ
+752 
-759 QVVGCHLLQPL
+759 LQP
-770 DHRLRLL
+770 
-777 PLLLRLL
+777 
-784 ARLLR
+784 
-789 LPPQRLHRRRRRRVA
+789 RRWAA
-804 LQLQQSLAL
+804 LTPS
-813 RRHLLALLLEK
+813 
-824 VQLRARHAQLLLF
+824 
-837 APQRT
+837 
-842 RHRLQPLQH
+842 
-851 LLGIRRRGVSRA
+851 
-863 QGVQRLLQLPEQL
+863 
-876 ATGVHKRLL
+876 
-885 AGDGLRKRLHLS
+885 
-897 AAVEFLEVRQRLRKR
+897 
-912 GERQRGPVSSQRGQ
+912 
-926 LVVDGLQLR
+926 